1 MGTGKKES
9 PTMRRR
15 QSEKS
20 KESGTIPNDFS
31 AEQVDA
37 VSISGICIDLKSR
50 RNVPPKL
57 CVA

>member
-1 MGTGKKES
+1 MGTGKNES

-20 KESGTIPNDFS
+20 KESATIPNDFS

-37 VSISGICIDLKSR
+37 VSTSGISIDP
-50 RNVPPKL
+50 NVPPKL
-57 CVA
+57 CVV